1 MRNLKSNNPENS
13 DSFSGKTLEEYKN
26 DYPDLIEY
34 YKKQHID
41 NDEINFIETEI
52 RLIKEYIRPIIESQK
67 TELEEKGVFDLKK
80 MIIYSNS
87 SSYNKIISFL
97 ETRKSELEPKS
108 SISEPLDLSENSS
121 AVEKIIYLNELGMID
136 FLRSKPEFISS
147 INLMATFLSAITSE
161 KASTLQTSLNRLI
174 NNDIEDKNHPYRTYN
189 TVEKVRQSL
198 IDKNIKPKTS

>member
-34 YKKQHID
+34 YKKRHID

-67 TELEEKGVFDLKK
+67 TELEEKGIFDLKK
-80 MIIYSNS
+80 MIIDSNL

-97 ETRKSELEPKS
+97 ETRKSELEPCKS
-108 SISEPLDLSENSS
+108 SAKS
-121 AVEKIIYLNELGMID
+121 G
-136 FLRSKPEFISS
+136 
-147 INLMATFLSAITSE
+147 
-161 KASTLQTSLNRLI
+161 LI
-174 NNDIEDKNHPYRTYN
+174 
-189 TVEKVRQSL
+189 
-198 IDKNIKPKTS
+198 

>member
-34 YKKQHID
+34 YKKRHID

-80 MIIYSNS
+80 MIIDSDL

-97 ETRKSELEPKS
+97 ETRKSELEPES

-147 INLMATFLSAITSE
+147 TNLMATFLSAITSE

-174 NNDIEDKNHPYRTYN
+174 NNDIEDKNHPYRTFN

>member
-1 MRNLKSNNPENS
+1 MRNLKSNNPDNS
-13 DSFSGKTLEEYKN
+13 DSFRGKTFEGYKN
-26 DYPDLIEY
+26 DYPNLIEN
-34 YKKQHID
+34 YKKRHID
-41 NDEINFIETEI
+41 NDEINFIETEL

-80 MIIYSNS
+80 MIIDADL

-97 ETRKSELEPKS
+97 ETRKSELEPES

-121 AVEKIIYLNELGMID
+121 AVEKIIYLYELGMID

-147 INLMATFLSAITSE
+147 TNLMATFLSAITSE

-174 NNDIEDKNHPYRTYN
+174 NNDFEDKNHPYRTFN